1 MKKQLK
7 ISRMNTQGQYDF
19 VFERKVRR
27 ILLEKLMV
35 VSKMGIRKILLH
47 VWFFK
52 KDLWYFLMIF

>member
-1 MKKQLK
+1 
-7 ISRMNTQGQYDF
+7 MNTQGQYDF

-27 ILLEKLMV
+27 ILLEKLMG
-35 VSKMGIRKILLH
+35 VSKMGIRKILSH

>member
-47 VWFFK
+47 VWFF
-52 KDLWYFLMIF
+52 